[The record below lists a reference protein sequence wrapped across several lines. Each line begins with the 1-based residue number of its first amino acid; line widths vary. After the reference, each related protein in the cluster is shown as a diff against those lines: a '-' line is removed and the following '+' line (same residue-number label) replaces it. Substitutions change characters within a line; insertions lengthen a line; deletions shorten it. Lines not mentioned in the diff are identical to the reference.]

1 VEHRGTGLWQR
12 EVHDLIA
19 QNGEGRVDR
28 IVVGE
33 TYGVPGNWSSFPP
46 HRHECHRPP
55 QETELVEVYHFRVAP
70 AERFGVQLL
79 YTEDGEMSEA
89 FIVRNGDTVE
99 IPKGYHPVGAP
110 PGVNLYYLWFLAGN
124 HGRKMIPYDDPA
136 FAGLTPGTTTRRE
149 SDGPAQA

>member
-1 VEHRGTGLWQR
+1 
-12 EVHDLIA
+12 
-19 QNGEGRVDR
+19 
-28 IVVGE
+28 VGE